1 MPCDWGECLRVD
13 VFGESHAEAVGVTLE
28 GLPANEA
35 VDLDELA
42 RFLRRRAPGRGALVS
57 ARREPD
63 LPQITD
69 GLRDGKTTGG
79 PLTVRASPI
88 TVQRSPSIPQRTAI
102 LSPQRAS
109 LRYSTLTSRKPR
121 CRALTPAHCSA
132 RSK

>member
-1 MPCDWGECLRVD
+1 MSCDWGESLRVS

-69 GLRDGKTTGG
+69 GLRDGKC
-79 PLTVRASPI
+79 AS
-88 TVQRSPSIPQRTAI
+88 RTA
-102 LSPQRAS
+102 
-109 LRYSTLTSRKPR
+109 TSAPR
-121 CRALTPAHCSA
+121 TTTRCATYPGPVTPTIPPCSNTDPRPCA
-132 RSK
+132 AEAVFPAG